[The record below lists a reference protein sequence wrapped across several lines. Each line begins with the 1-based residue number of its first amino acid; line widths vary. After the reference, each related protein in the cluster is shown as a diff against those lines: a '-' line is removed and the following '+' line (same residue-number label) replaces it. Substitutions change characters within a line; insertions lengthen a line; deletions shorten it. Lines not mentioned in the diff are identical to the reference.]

1 MFFDNDGI
9 GVRNDVTKD
18 MNITG
23 KNDIIE
29 ILLIVLGDVV
39 LMGGAPN

>member
-9 GVRNDVTKD
+9 GVRNDATKD